1 MYKEYD
7 LTTISELV
15 HFNLNRK
22 DWIYT
27 DGMQKSLEATQV
39 EGVYGLI
46 QRLKQHDI
54 ALLADEVGMG
64 KTIQALGVMSLLW
77 QSKPNAKVLVLAPNM
92 VICDQWRNEFE
103 NLRHKHANADLAEAI
118 KHIRPILC
126 KNFIDPDHGVLK
138 EIHQIQNDLEK
149 QALFCLTTIH
159 SLSGLVPEDSKN
171 NCIAVAR
178 EKAQEINERI
188 QTVLK
193 DGFDLVVI
201 DEAHYFRNINGG
213 SQRVAAAK
221 GLFGEPNGHTRLAKQ
236 YLLLTATPSHSNI
249 HDVNNILGFFKD
261 TKALSPRDSLKRY
274 AVRRLRF
281 MQGLE
286 GAYNKYHYRQEHV
299 LEANFKE
306 DPSSELFFALY
317 QKALVDEYGGKG
329 GGKSFLYGYLEGFES
344 VAQHSKAQEDGSAE
358 SFYTAVDTDILSQLS
373 QQFFEKF
380 NQAPAHPKYGVLQN
394 KCVPEDLFD
403 KDHQIENDK
412 NLIFVRRIPSVREIT
427 QRINADYDEI
437 FAKQIL
443 DALAPPNKT
452 KLFQQW
458 KNKKWSRDFFKKK
471 ISNKSNTEDNFEEI
485 NESQSLDDESPIKS
499 HILDLFI
506 IKKNDKVK
514 TTDCSNFRN
523 RLVIP
528 SSLFSILLEPSSDYK
543 TGDYLSFYTHE
554 DSQKKADYL
563 SAIRDYRKNHK
574 VLSENIVNFE
584 MPLKTL
590 WADLYIQLKN
600 EDGELLKTYNSWSD
614 VVKENF
620 SHYFKTG
627 ILYASPVIVELYC
640 WFSKFVLAK
649 KNNINDVQISY
660 RNFLTWIHNK
670 KLLKTS
676 LLYKYF
682 VAAISTFE
690 ALCSKIVGLSFEK
703 NVQPD
708 AWKDLKQLHNPAWYA
723 SGEVQNR
730 KRLIIGFNSP
740 FFPNVLSA
748 TQIFQEGVNLHLQCN
763 KVFHYGMAWTPGANE
778 QRIGRIDRLFGK
790 VHRNLIKSGQ
800 NSGLH
805 IYYPY
810 LKNTF
815 DQEQLASFMVKKQDF
830 EDQLDRGMQSDFDK
844 SIHLSL
850 ADDWLKYLRKPK
862 PFNDCGNTDP
872 YPAI

>member
-7 LTTISELV
+7 LTTISELI
-15 HFNLNRK
+15 HFNLDRK
-22 DWIYT
+22 DWIYI
-27 DGMQKSLEATQV
+27 DGVQKSLEVTQV

-46 QRLKQHDI
+46 QRLKQHDV

-77 QSKPNAKVLVLAPNM
+77 QSKPNAKVLVLAPNT

-103 NLRHKHANADLAEAI
+103 NLRHKHANAELAEAI

-126 KNFIDPDHGVLK
+126 KNFIDPDQGVLK
-138 EIHQIQNDLEK
+138 KIHQIQNDLEQ

-159 SLSGLVPEDSKN
+159 SLSGLVPEDRKDNS
-171 NCIAVAR
+171 IAVAQ
-178 EKAQEINERI
+178 EKAQEINYRI
-188 QTVLK
+188 KAILNK
-193 DGFDLVVI
+193 GFDLVVI
-201 DEAHYFRNINGG
+201 DEAHYFRNVTGG

-221 GLFGEPNGHTRLAKQ
+221 GLFGEPNGNTRLAKQ

-261 TKALSPRDSLKRY
+261 TQAQSPSDSLKRY

-286 GAYNKYHYRQEHV
+286 GAYNKYHYRNEHV
-299 LEANFKE
+299 LEADFQE
-306 DPSSELFFALY
+306 DPSSELFFAMY

-329 GGKSFLYGYLEGFES
+329 GGKTFLYGYLEGFES
-344 VAQHSKAQEDGSAE
+344 VSLHSRAQDDGSAE

-373 QQFFEKF
+373 QQFLKQFS
-380 NQAPAHPKYGVLQN
+380 QAPAHPKYGVIQ
-394 KCVPEDLFD
+394 KECVPQGLFD
-403 KDHQIENDK
+403 KAHQIESDK

-427 QRINADYDEI
+427 QRINAAYDEI
-437 FAKQIL
+437 FAMQIL
-443 DALAPPNKT
+443 DALVPTNKT
-452 KLFQQW
+452 KLFKQW
-458 KNKKWSRDFFKKK
+458 KNKKWSRDFFDKK
-471 ISNKSNTEDNFEEI
+471 IFSKNNSEDSFDEK
-485 NESQSLDDESPIKS
+485 NESESLDDESPIKS
-499 HILDLFI
+499 HIMDLFI
-506 IKKNDKVK
+506 IKKNDKSK

-528 SSLFSILLEPSSDYK
+528 GSLFSILLEPSSDYK
-543 TGDYLSFYTHE
+543 TGEYLFFYTHD
-554 DSQKKADYL
+554 DSQKKDDYL
-563 SAIRDYRKNHK
+563 SAIKDYRYDPKSH
-574 VLSENIVNFE
+574 SEHRSNFKI
-584 MPLKTL
+584 PLKTL
-590 WADLYIQLKN
+590 WADLYTQLEN
-600 EDGELLKTYNSWSD
+600 EDVALYETYNGWSD

-620 SHYFKTG
+620 SQYFKTG

-640 WFSKFVLAK
+640 WFAKFVLDK
-649 KNNINDVQISY
+649 KYNNRNVQQSY
-660 RNFLTWIHNK
+660 RNFLIWVRSK

-690 ALCSKIVGLSFEK
+690 ALCTKIVGLSFEK
-703 NVQPD
+703 KVQLD

-763 KVFHYGMAWTPGANE
+763 KILHYGMAWTPGANE

-790 VHRNLIKSGQ
+790 VHRDLISKGQ

-815 DQEQLASFMVKKQDF
+815 DQEQLASFMVKKQGF
-830 EDQLDRGMQSDFDK
+830 EDQLDRGVQSDFDK

-862 PFNDCGNTDP
+862 PFNDCVNKDP

>member
-1 MYKEYD
+1 M
-7 LTTISELV
+7 
-15 HFNLNRK
+15 
-22 DWIYT
+22 
-27 DGMQKSLEATQV
+27 

-149 QALFCLTTIH
+149 QALFCLTIIH

-286 GAYNKYHYRQEHV
+286 GAYNKYHYRHEHV

-344 VAQHSKAQEDGSAE
+344 VAQHSKAQE
-358 SFYTAVDTDILSQLS
+358 
-373 QQFFEKF
+373 
-380 NQAPAHPKYGVLQN
+380 
-394 KCVPEDLFD
+394 
-403 KDHQIENDK
+403 
-412 NLIFVRRIPSVREIT
+412 
-427 QRINADYDEI
+427 
-437 FAKQIL
+437 
-443 DALAPPNKT
+443 
-452 KLFQQW
+452 
-458 KNKKWSRDFFKKK
+458 
-471 ISNKSNTEDNFEEI
+471 
-485 NESQSLDDESPIKS
+485 
-499 HILDLFI
+499 
-506 IKKNDKVK
+506 
-514 TTDCSNFRN
+514 
-523 RLVIP
+523 VI
-528 SSLFSILLEPSSDYK
+528 
-543 TGDYLSFYTHE
+543 
-554 DSQKKADYL
+554 
-563 SAIRDYRKNHK
+563 
-574 VLSENIVNFE
+574 
-584 MPLKTL
+584 
-590 WADLYIQLKN
+590 
-600 EDGELLKTYNSWSD
+600 
-614 VVKENF
+614 
-620 SHYFKTG
+620 
-627 ILYASPVIVELYC
+627 
-640 WFSKFVLAK
+640 LAK
-649 KNNINDVQISY
+649 IMDNM
-660 RNFLTWIHNK
+660 
-670 KLLKTS
+670 S
-676 LLYKYF
+676 L
-682 VAAISTFE
+682 
-690 ALCSKIVGLSFEK
+690 
-703 NVQPD
+703 
-708 AWKDLKQLHNPAWYA
+708 
-723 SGEVQNR
+723 
-730 KRLIIGFNSP
+730 
-740 FFPNVLSA
+740 
-748 TQIFQEGVNLHLQCN
+748 
-763 KVFHYGMAWTPGANE
+763 
-778 QRIGRIDRLFGK
+778 
-790 VHRNLIKSGQ
+790 
-800 NSGLH
+800 
-805 IYYPY
+805 
-810 LKNTF
+810 
-815 DQEQLASFMVKKQDF
+815 
-830 EDQLDRGMQSDFDK
+830 
-844 SIHLSL
+844 
-850 ADDWLKYLRKPK
+850 
-862 PFNDCGNTDP
+862 
-872 YPAI
+872 